1 MKSCMAAIVVFI
13 CAVGAIGYM
22 AFGAQVMVAHNLLN
36 PNSHLFQVEDIV
48 LKDLSSL
55 CNGHDW
61 CTSSVKALVGCYCV
75 SVLFTFPLMMV
86 PVVKILEAKV
96 FDGDSD
102 NMWRKNGFRVL
113 LVILCLGIAIA
124 ANKSLEH
131 FVSIIGSLA
140 CIPLAFMLPA
150 WFHYESVTKLSEKS
164 SGRIIDLTILIFGAV
179 AMIAS
184 LVAAVAS
191 WAGSPILLPV

>member
-36 PNSHLFQVEDIV
+36 PNSHLSQVEDIV

-96 FDGDSD
+96 FDGDSE
-102 NMWRKNGFRVL
+102 NMWRKNWFRVL

-184 LVAAVAS
+184 LVAAIAS